1 MAYVFNLRKELAQ
14 FIQYKELI
22 GNTLTK
28 TANTYPDISIEQQRL
43 ITIMEVVENQPEIQ
57 DSCFGYTQQCTYS
70 ELKNY
75 YMNYDINQFMNSVLS
90 QYNAR
95 TKANLQ
101 IWGMYEQADKLYQQR
116 DVSQC
121 LSKTRKIGI
130 AINAMYVRKYFSS
143 NRTEIL
149 AKMIKNIVN
158 EFEIM
163 LNETNWMDE
172 KTRKSALTKLRMMR
186 PYVVGYPQE
195 LHNNTLIDENYEG
208 IHMTPKHYLTNIL
221 NLRRYLRKQKTIYV
235 WKDWKFYAKN
245 IMDTSAKY
253 DNNNNRFI
261 LNAGILGGVFF
272 GEDRPLYMDYG
283 AIGSVVGHE
292 ITHGFDHVGIDRDE
306 YGNEANWWHPET
318 KKKFLEKVE
327 CVIDKYWDY
336 TYEIGNQLFL
346 VDGYQTL
353 RENIADLGGTKEAY
367 RAYQRLSTTFQEPEG
382 TLPGLPY
389 STNQLLWLA
398 GTNKACTTP
407 PTRHPTLHS
416 PKKYRINGAFSD
428 MDEFSKDWNCPI
440 GSKMNPVKKCQVW

>member
-172 KTRKSALTKLRMMR
+172 KTRKSAITKLRMMR
-186 PYVVGYPQE
+186 PYIVGYPQE
-195 LHNNTLIDENYEG
+195 LPNKTLLDENYEG
-208 IHMTPKHYLTNIL
+208 IHMTPKGYLTNIL
-221 NLRRYLRKQKTIYV
+221 NLRRYLRKPKT
-235 WKDWKFYAKN
+235 KDWKHYAKN
-245 IMDTSAKY
+245 IMEVNAMHER
-253 DNNNNRFI
+253 NNNRFI
-261 LNAGILGGVFF
+261 LYAGILGGVFF

-283 AIGSVVGHE
+283 SIGSVIGHE
-292 ITHGFDHVGIDRDE
+292 ITHGFDNEGINLDE
-306 YGNEANWWHPET
+306 YGKWANWWHPET
-318 KKKFLEKVE
+318 KKKFFERVK
-327 CVIDKYWDY
+327 CVIDKYSDFQ
-336 TYEIGNQLFL
+336 INGK
-346 VDGYQTL
+346 QTL
-353 RENIADLGGTKEAY
+353 DDNIADLGGIKEAY
-367 RAYQRLSTTFQEPEG
+367 RAYQRLSATFQEPEG

-389 STNQLLWLA
+389 TTNQLLWLA
-398 GTNKACTTP
+398 GANDMCTLH
-407 PTRHPTLHS
+407 PTRQSDFRHS

-428 MDEFSKDWNCPI
+428 MEEFSKDWNCPI
-440 GSKMNPVKKCQVW
+440 ESNMNSAEKCQVW